1 MMRRFYTG
9 LLFFGASFGT
19 HAAET
24 HKHAHAAKNA
34 PVAMHYTQ
42 YVPEDHVHNSVVYAD
57 FKPADPLFSAPQS
70 ATTDRSAAALTQSQ
84 KNLVNILSALHYQRL
99 SLQNEQLK
107 LSFGSDSAVMET
119 EHLKVA
125 VQSDSTSITWHKTF

>member
-1 MMRRFYTG
+1 MRRFYTG

-24 HKHAHAAKNA
+24 HKHSHAAKHA
-34 PVAMHYTQ
+34 PVAMHYKQ
-42 YVPEDHVHNSVVYAD
+42 HVPEEDVHNSVVYYD
-57 FKPADPLFSAPQS
+57 FKPDDVSAPPL
-70 ATTDRSAAALTQSQ
+70 AITDDSAAALTQSQ
-84 KNLVNILSALHYQRL
+84 KNLVNVLSALHYQRL

-107 LSFGSDSAVMET
+107 LSVSPGSAVMET

-125 VQSDSTSITWHKTF
+125 VQSDSTSVTWHKTF

>member
-9 LLFFGASFGT
+9 LLFFGASFGA

-24 HKHAHAAKNA
+24 HKHSHAAKHA
-34 PVAMHYTQ
+34 PAAMHYTQ
-42 YVPEDHVHNSVVYAD
+42 YVPEAHVHNSVVYTD
-57 FKPADPLFSAPQS
+57 FKSEDAAFSAPQL
-70 ATTDRSAAALTQSQ
+70 ATSDRSAATLTQSQ
-84 KNLVNILSALHYQRL
+84 KNLVNVLSALHYQRL

-119 EHLKVA
+119 KHLKVA
-125 VQSDSTSITWHKTF
+125 VQSDSTSVTWHKTF